1 MAMRNEVAVQ
11 VMRHLCTCPSH
22 GYSQPGRYGTSGYC
36 EVQTDDGVRYLKHG
50 DRDCSSSTSESWAQA
65 LKGTPWEGQ
74 INAWLATYTM
84 KQTFLA
90 TGLFEWKPMSF
101 MAQPGD
107 LYLKEG
113 KDGGGHVAMCLQNDY
128 GGDILAE
135 FLIAEDGHSIDG
147 LPGDQTGWE
156 SRIVNYY
163 NGGWDGILHYNGK
176 ADDEEMTPEQADQ
189 LKFVYDHMH
198 WREDTHYSDLGNLVA
213 EFPIE
218 YETID
223 ERGVRSPLTQPL
235 GKRLGYIDQ
244 RIHVIEANQAAIME
258 SLEEIREALDLT
270 R

>member
-1 MAMRNEVAVQ
+1 MTKRNEIAVQ

-50 DRDCSSSTSESWAQA
+50 DRDCSSSTSESWSQA
-65 LKGTPWEGQ
+65 LRGTPWEGM
-74 INAWLATYTM
+74 INMWLATYTM
-84 KQTFLA
+84 KQPFLA

-113 KDGGGHVAMCLQNDY
+113 KNGGGHVAMCIQNDA

-135 FLIAEDGHSIDG
+135 FLIDENGDIDG
-147 LPGDQTGWE
+147 YPGDQTGWE
-156 SRIVNYY
+156 SRIVGYY
-163 NGGWDGILHYNGK
+163 DFPWDGILHYNGK
-176 ADDEEMTPEQADQ
+176 ADTEDDMTPEQAAQ
-189 LKFVYDHMH
+189 LQFVYDHMR
-198 WREDTHYSDLGNLVA
+198 WRESDHYSDLGNLVA

-218 YETID
+218 YETWED
-223 ERGVRSPLTQPL
+223 GKREPLTQPL
-235 GKRLGYIDQ
+235 GKRIGFIDQ
-244 RIHVIEANQAAIME
+244 RIHVIEENQAAIME
-258 SLEEIREALDLT
+258 ALEEIRDAIDMT